1 MAHMAEGGVNYKL
14 ASVINGQWQMVH
26 SHLAQYDYIT
36 QADQITCKWLGCG
49 GRSIVA
55 WALRDQAL
63 FLETLKTGYAADD
76 IDARDEHSYHTRQQ
90 SGESGLR
97 RALDTTDEYAAFFD
111 TTYMSNN
118 IEFGY
123 TGPYELQLDDIA
135 VPLRLGYGDQFV
147 DTA

>member
-1 MAHMAEGGVNYKL
+1 MFLPLNHHYAYTIRLVQCIGL
-14 ASVINGQWQMVH
+14 
-26 SHLAQYDYIT
+26 
-36 QADQITCKWLGCG
+36 
-49 GRSIVA
+49 IVVG
-55 WALRDQAL
+55 LQAL

-76 IDARDEHSYHTRQQ
+76 IEARDEHSYHTRQR